1 MATNN
6 PPPIPDV
13 AAWARG
19 LTDKYVERIDM
30 KRSAVN
36 SKHAEALASRTRNLS
51 LDSPAPSPQLSSS
64 TFGDQKGG
72 SSSSS
77 SRHTSSRAAAS
88 SSSSSSGLRKS
99 KSKYA
104 LSTSREP
111 EVGPDGLPGYS
122 ARSTAKVPTQPT
134 DSESIKFRRLLQA
147 LAMVPQ
153 KYENPGLLDEALAVI
168 PLTRIYAE
176 AEEEHQVMQVEA
188 MSLGKEKTKWGYQD
202 CVITALMKW
211 FKRDFFTFVGDPPCQ
226 RCYAERRPYETRSI
240 GATQPTEE
248 ERARGAS
255 RVELYQCKNEQ
266 CGNQE
271 RFARYSDVWV
281 LMQERRGR
289 CGEWANVFTMLCRA
303 LGSRVRWVWN
313 SEDHVFTEV
322 FSEHANR
329 WIHVDVLEEAF
340 DKPRLY
346 TEGWGKKIGYCLAF
360 STDGVAD
367 VTRRYVRN
375 PRKYGLPRTKCPEEV
390 LLYILNELRAKRR
403 ENLSADDLKRLEKED
418 REEERELEYY
428 ERKSMIDDGL
438 IEPRSSTRR
447 EGEKSRHRTVGPA
460 ERRPRG
466 DVKAAQPESNMLE
479 SPERMEQD
487 GH

>member
-1 MATNN
+1 
-6 PPPIPDV
+6 
-13 AAWARG
+13 
-19 LTDKYVERIDM
+19 M

-202 CVITALMKW
+202 CVITALMK
-211 FKRDFFTFVGDPPCQ
+211 
-226 RCYAERRPYETRSI
+226 
-240 GATQPTEE
+240 
-248 ERARGAS
+248 
-255 RVELYQCKNEQ
+255 
-266 CGNQE
+266 
-271 RFARYSDVWV
+271 
-281 LMQERRGR
+281 
-289 CGEWANVFTMLCRA
+289 
-303 LGSRVRWVWN
+303 
-313 SEDHVFTEV
+313 
-322 FSEHANR
+322 
-329 WIHVDVLEEAF
+329 
-340 DKPRLY
+340 
-346 TEGWGKKIGYCLAF
+346 
-360 STDGVAD
+360 
-367 VTRRYVRN
+367 
-375 PRKYGLPRTKCPEEV
+375 
-390 LLYILNELRAKRR
+390 
-403 ENLSADDLKRLEKED
+403 
-418 REEERELEYY
+418 
-428 ERKSMIDDGL
+428 
-438 IEPRSSTRR
+438 
-447 EGEKSRHRTVGPA
+447 
-460 ERRPRG
+460 
-466 DVKAAQPESNMLE
+466 
-479 SPERMEQD
+479 
-487 GH
+487 